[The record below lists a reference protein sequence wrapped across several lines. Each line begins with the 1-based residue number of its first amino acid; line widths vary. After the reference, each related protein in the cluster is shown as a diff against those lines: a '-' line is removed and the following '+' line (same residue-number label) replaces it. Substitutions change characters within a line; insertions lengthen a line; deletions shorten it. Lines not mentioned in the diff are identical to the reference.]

1 MGIHHITHIDNL
13 IGIIEN
19 GLKSRNSLKENEDE
33 YVDTADE
40 GIIEKRDGLNN
51 YVPFHIDMLQRDHG
65 IDYNHVVLK
74 KYGKENMIF
83 LIKKIYRTTDES
95 IYCLYHP
102 TSRYCK
108 DHYKSYPEFNKD
120 FKIEYKN
127 LPRNGYGPDY
137 SNKKVQKF
145 FASEILIKDQVEV
158 DDIST
163 IYVYDDEAEERVVD
177 ELDSNDISNIG
188 VVVNPQ
194 FYR

>member
-13 IGIIEN
+13 TGIIET
-19 GLKSRNSLKENEDE
+19 GLKSRNSLKETE

-40 GIIEKRDGLNN
+40 KIIEKRDGLNS
-51 YVPFHIDMLQRDHG
+51 YVPFHIDMLQRNHG
-65 IDYNHVVLK
+65 IDYNHVVIK

-83 LIKKIYRTTDES
+83 LIKKIYRTTDKS

-108 DHYKSYPEFNKD
+108 NHYKSYPAFNKD
-120 FKIEYKN
+120 FKIEYKD
-127 LPRNGYGPDY
+127 LPQNQYGPDY
-137 SNKKVQKF
+137 SNNRVQKF
-145 FASEILIKDQVEV
+145 FASEILIRDHVEI

-163 IYVYDDEAEERVVD
+163 IYVYDDEAGERVVD
-177 ELDSNDISNIG
+177 KLDSNDIRHIE
-188 VVVNPQ
+188 VLVNPL